1 MATGSLGA
9 FAFGKGGSR
18 GPPPSPLRGVGVPSA
33 LGGSRGL
40 RRQHFRPQTGRWLN
54 NLDQG
59 LSLAPQHCCAGD
71 QQAAGPGKVG
81 SGGHRP
87 GAEAGRD
94 EGTCLRSPTPAV
106 EPRCDWDPQSPR
118 RGSRQPWGPGGPG
131 GPWTKPEADS
141 GEQKLLLPVA
151 ERAER
156 AAEERACWWE
166 TWLQEPV
173 TFDDVAVNFTQ
184 EEWVCLDTSQRL
196 LYQNVMAETF
206 RNLLSV
212 DLIIKL
218 EQEEKQW
225 RAELPLRPPSG
236 EGLPSGRASVWGGR
250 KRALGGEADVASPC
264 PSSTAGSGKKAL
276 EEETQRRPDGKEAPA
291 CGGTG
296 PASVAPAS
304 APKTSA
310 LPAPQA
316 GPPFLCQPCGRS
328 SGKRA
333 SLRSQQF
340 VHSARAAGSC
350 GQCGKCFRS
359 PRELGCH
366 RRTHL
371 GDRPFCCPLC
381 DKTYCD
387 ASGLSRHRR
396 VHLGYRPHSCP
407 CCGKCFRDRSELR
420 RHQRTHQN
428 QEPVGTVPGTRARE
442 RTDESPGSSQKLVA
456 VTHALVATTG
466 TQDPVAKTQPGID
479 RKPVTTVRLGAAASA
494 APGPGMRMHTPSLRA
509 PCLDPRSHG
518 PPVKPSRPKVFSC
531 PHCPLTFG
539 KKACLSSHQQ
549 AHVSGQPR
557 SCFRCG
563 KSFSSS
569 WALVRHQQTHWRQK
583 TYRCPVCDVCFG
595 DRDSLLRHWGD
606 SKSRDLCLGN
616 LQVCWA
622 ILGQWLSFFHDAPPL
637 SGKEMD
643 LPRDAGS
650 QERARRAG
658 RGPQSGEST

>member
-1 MATGSLGA
+1 MPNLPEASA
-9 FAFGKGGSR
+9 W
-18 GPPPSPLRGVGVPSA
+18 PLHLHSDRNP
-33 LGGSRGL
+33 
-40 RRQHFRPQTGRWLN
+40 
-54 NLDQG
+54 
-59 LSLAPQHCCAGD
+59 
-71 QQAAGPGKVG
+71 
-81 SGGHRP
+81 
-87 GAEAGRD
+87 E
-94 EGTCLRSPTPAV
+94 
-106 EPRCDWDPQSPR
+106 SPR
-118 RGSRQPWGPGGPG
+118 KGSCQPWGPG

-141 GEQKLLLPVA
+141 AEEKLLLRVA
-151 ERAER
+151 EQAER
-156 AAEERACWWE
+156 AATERACWWE

-236 EGLPSGRASVWGGR
+236 EGLPSGSGR
-250 KRALGGEADVASPC
+250 
-264 PSSTAGSGKKAL
+264 KAL
-276 EEETQRRPDGKEAPA
+276 EEEMQRPPDDKEALA

-304 APKTSA
+304 APRTPE

-316 GPPFLCQPCGRS
+316 GPPFQCQPCGRS
-328 SGKRA
+328 FSKRA
-333 SLRSQQF
+333 SLLSHQF
-340 VHSARAAGSC
+340 VHSPHTTSSC
-350 GQCGKCFRS
+350 GQCGKCFRN
-359 PRELGCH
+359 PRELGYH

-420 RHQRTHQN
+420 RHQKTHQN
-428 QEPVGTVPGTRARE
+428 QDRVAGDQKPIGTIPGTGAQE
-442 RTDESPGSSQKLVA
+442 HTDESQGSSQELVA
-456 VTHALVATTG
+456 VTHALVARAREATTG
-466 TQDPVAKTQPGID
+466 TQGPVAKMQPGVD
-479 RKPVTTVRLGAAASA
+479 RKPVTTVRLWAAASA
-494 APGPGMRMHTPSLRA
+494 APGPGTRMHTPNPRA
-509 PCLDPRSHG
+509 PCLDPRPHG
-518 PPVKPSRPKVFSC
+518 PPAKPSRLKVFSC

-569 WALVRHQQTHWRQK
+569 LALVRHQQTHWRQK

-595 DRDSLLRHWGD
+595 DRDSLLGHWGD
-606 SKSRDLCLGN
+606 SKSWDLCLGN

-622 ILGQWLSFFHDAPPL
+622 ILSQWLSFFHDAPLL

-643 LPRDAGS
+643 LPRDSGS
-650 QERARRAG
+650 QERARRVG
-658 RGPQSGEST
+658 RGHRTGESR